1 VQNLDNGIQLSAKHR
16 AAILFGQTDRKRHR
30 KDVTHQL
37 IGMPDYESQTSER
50 SYKPKGQLEK
60 PEREDEVQS
69 QKTESYIN
77 SSVFNVLEK
86 NHSDYLNELEL
97 EK

>member
-1 VQNLDNGIQLSAKHR
+1 
-16 AAILFGQTDRKRHR
+16 
-30 KDVTHQL
+30 
-37 IGMPDYESQTSER
+37 MPDYESQTSER

-60 PEREDEVQS
+60 PEREDEIQS

-77 SSVFNVLEK
+77 SSVFNVLEQ